1 MEGSDLSLFVR
12 REHVAEVLGA
22 LREAGFSAEEPI
34 SHSADPDSVQITI
47 AAIGAAAGT
56 LTALAVVLEKILGRH
71 DRKRLVVNQDGID
84 ATGYSAKDLNQ
95 ILSALI
101 EGRTARGLGGVVGPT
116 DGRAGA
122 SFRRVDTHRTVKA
135 NLT

>member
-1 MEGSDLSLFVR
+1 MVRMSNVFALTIAPGNELEGSDLSLFVR

-56 LTALAVVLEKILGRH
+56 LTALAVVLEKILSRH
-71 DRKRLVVNQDGID
+71 DRKRLVVNQDGVD
-84 ATGYSAKDLNQ
+84 AMGYSAKDLNQ

-101 EGRTARGLGGVVGPT
+101 EDEQRE
-116 DGRAGA
+116 D
-122 SFRRVDTHRTVKA
+122 SEES
-135 NLT
+135 